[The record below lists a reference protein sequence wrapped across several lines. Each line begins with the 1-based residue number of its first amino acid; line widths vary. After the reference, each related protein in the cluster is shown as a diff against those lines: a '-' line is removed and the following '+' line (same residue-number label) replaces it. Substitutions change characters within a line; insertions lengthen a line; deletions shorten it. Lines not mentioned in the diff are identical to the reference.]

1 MNAANRKNVPGNH
14 QGQSVMNQEGQGY
27 MNAAMAAAGNQGLGY
42 TTVPMGWNRTIWGD
56 GSVVYVR

>member
-1 MNAANRKNVPGNH
+1 MSAANRKNVPSYQRRETGMNPEGQSYVNDTMATGNH
-14 QGQSVMNQEGQGY
+14 
-27 MNAAMAAAGNQGLGY
+27 GLGY